1 MPPLADCIPLFEK
14 IWNSQVLTNNG
25 PYCQKFEASLS
36 KFLSAK
42 NVSVVNNGTTGLM
55 LALKALS
62 KGSEVI
68 TTPFTFA
75 ATANSIKW
83 LGLKPVFVDVE
94 PKFGNIAPNLVA
106 NAVTSKVGAILASHN
121 FGFPADTEKL
131 TEISQKFQ
139 IPLIFDAARAMGV
152 SLNGKSITSFG
163 DASVLS
169 FHATKVFTTIE
180 GGAVISRSKDIKNE
194 IDLLRNFGI
203 SDYEIKRIGINAK
216 LNEIQSAI
224 GLLNLKELDQ
234 NILRRKSLF
243 YLYKENIDPLPKVRL
258 LNPNKNTE
266 YNFAYCIVAFD
277 NEKDCLSVFEK
288 LKEIGIFCRR
298 YWNPVLTSSLPYL
311 DDNSNFPISEKLS
324 KISLA
329 LPMGADS
336 NENIVKLISM
346 KISRL

>member
-1 MPPLADCIPLFEK
+1 M
-14 IWNSQVLTNNG
+14 LTNHG
-25 PYCQKFEASLS
+25 PFCQEFESCLS

-42 NVSVVNNGTTGLM
+42 YISVVNNATTGLM

-62 KGSEVI
+62 KGKEII

-75 ATANSIKW
+75 ATASSIKW

-94 PKFGNIAPNLVA
+94 PNFGNIDPNHVA
-106 NAVTSKVGAILASHN
+106 NAITSKTGAILASHN
-121 FGFPADTEKL
+121 FGFPADIEKL
-131 TEISQKFQ
+131 NEIAQKFQ
-139 IPLIFDAARAMGV
+139 IPLIFDAAPAMGV

-163 DASVLS
+163 DASILS

-180 GGAVISRSKDIKNE
+180 GGAVISRSNKIKKE

-216 LNEIQSAI
+216 INEIQSAI
-224 GLLNLKELDQ
+224 GLLNLKKFDK
-234 NILRRKSLF
+234 NISRRRALF
-243 YLYKENIDPLPKVRL
+243 ELYKENLEALSKVRL

-266 YNFAYCIVAFD
+266 YNFAYCIVVFE

-288 LKEIGIFCRR
+288 LKELGIFCRR
-298 YWNPVLTSSLPYL
+298 YWNPVLTNTIPYH
-311 DDNSNFPISEKLS
+311 DNKLKFPEAEKLS
-324 KISLA
+324 KFSLA

-336 NENIVKLISM
+336 NENIVNIIS
-346 KISRL
+346 KTILSL